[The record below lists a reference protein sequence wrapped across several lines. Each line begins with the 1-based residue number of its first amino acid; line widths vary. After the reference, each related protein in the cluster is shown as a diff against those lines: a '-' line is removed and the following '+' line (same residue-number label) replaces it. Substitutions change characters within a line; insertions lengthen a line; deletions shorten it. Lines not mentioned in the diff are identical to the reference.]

1 MAKKRLWCLKM
12 VNLLN
17 SKIMRKIKSTFKIY
31 ADSESIL
38 VTEDDWNKIQNSLVQ
53 TNIKN
58 ILLIVMAIS

>member
-1 MAKKRLWCLKM
+1 M

-58 ILLIVMAIS
+58 ILLVVMAIS

>member
-58 ILLIVMAIS
+58 ILLVVMAIS

>member
-58 ILLIVMAIS
+58 ILLVVMALS